1 MTVDDLKTALG
12 LSVAAG
18 GQGLHKEIT
27 GCYIG
32 DLLSWVMGRAKDG
45 DAWLTVMGNRN
56 AIAVAA
62 LADTACIV
70 LVESAPLDGDA
81 REKADEI
88 GMPVLL
94 TEKDSFSVAAYLAE
108 QLR

>member
-1 MTVDDLKTALG
+1 MTVKDLKTALG
-12 LSVAAG
+12 LTSLAG
-18 GQGLHKEIT
+18 EQGEDREIT

-32 DLLSWVMGRAKDG
+32 DLLSWVMGRASEG

-70 LVESAPLDGDA
+70 LTESAALDADA
-81 REKADEI
+81 KEKADEI
-88 GMPVLL
+88 DMPVLS
-94 TEKDSFSVAAYLAE
+94 TEKDSFSVAAYLAG
-108 QLR
+108 QLK